1 MGTRFLV
8 LVRHGQYD
16 TASGG
21 KLTSIGREQARATA
35 QFLGRVR
42 PDVIWSSTL
51 VRAKETAEILA
62 ARSGGRVRR
71 TGLLRE
77 GMYSKVEGYETP
89 ASERK
94 EDRERAERAYRAIF
108 RVSRSDRTEVVVCHG
123 NLIRFLVCRSLH
135 APVGKWLRM
144 TTNHCGITRVLIRDT
159 GAVRVMSYNE
169 TAHLPPKLVT

>member
-8 LVRHGQYD
+8 LVRHGQYEVEN
-16 TASGG
+16 GG
-21 KLTSIGREQARATA
+21 ALTGIGREQARVTA
-35 QFLGRVR
+35 QFLRQVE

-51 VRAKETAEILA
+51 VRAKETADILA
-62 ARSGGRVRR
+62 SRLGSRVLRS
-71 TGLLRE
+71 GLLRE

-89 ASERK
+89 AWERR
-94 EDRERAERAYRAIF
+94 EDKERAEHAYRRIF
-108 RVSRSDRTEVVVCHG
+108 RVSRANRTEIVVCHG
-123 NLIRFLVCRSLH
+123 NLIRFFVCRSLH

-144 TTNHCGITRVLIRDT
+144 TTNHCGITRILIRDT